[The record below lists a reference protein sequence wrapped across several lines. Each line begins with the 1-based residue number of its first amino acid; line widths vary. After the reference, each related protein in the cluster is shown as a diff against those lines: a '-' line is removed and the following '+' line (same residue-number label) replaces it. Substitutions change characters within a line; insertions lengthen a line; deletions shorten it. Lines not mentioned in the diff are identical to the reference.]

1 MNDTNLLPWTG
12 NDPARVAQ
20 RGENPSIT
28 TSRPQTDGNASQ
40 SQYPAEQRSSPPYRT
55 VSSPY
60 PPPSPIQQST
70 ATTVS
75 SGEVPKLAN
84 RTDGASRFLK
94 GNNGDKSPSSNQ
106 KDKKIKSKRMHAH
119 GLNGYMECGTLGDDW
134 LFGCFFVPDSVKQL
148 WERGAGTTLESKP
161 ITRPSHPDTVESGY
175 TSLVHKFGTA
185 RLHKPSLSTGSQQLQ
200 RTRLSLYESSGSNS
214 GLLPTPRASR
224 SPEGFDRSSFVG
236 DRQARSGSIS
246 IGSSGRFTPP
256 NDEDRDIIFST
267 ECMEEGEKRDEKGI
281 INNVRGENWFDVA
294 ERYDMESPPIALMAH
309 NVTGIAVFPANRI
322 SHFWALRKTITKTP
336 HRRDK
341 PLIAKG

>member
-1 MNDTNLLPWTG
+1 MNDTNLPPWTG

-20 RGENPSIT
+20 RGGNPSIT

-40 SQYPAEQRSSPPYRT
+40 SQCPAEQRSSPPYRT

-70 ATTVS
+70 ATTIS
-75 SGEVPKLAN
+75 SGEASKLAN
-84 RTDGASRFLK
+84 CTDGAFRFLK
-94 GNNGDKSPSSNQ
+94 GNNGDKSPSSSQ
-106 KDKKIKSKRMHAH
+106 VQQHVS
-119 GLNGYMECGTLGDDW
+119 
-134 LFGCFFVPDSVKQL
+134 
-148 WERGAGTTLESKP
+148 
-161 ITRPSHPDTVESGY
+161 
-175 TSLVHKFGTA
+175 TSFTTA
-185 RLHKPSLSTGSQQLQ
+185 RWYREPTPEERLRLGLSRHATQADVETARRAHEDATQQADRYGSA
-200 RTRLSLYESSGSNS
+200 
-214 GLLPTPRASR
+214 PRASR

-236 DRQARSGSIS
+236 DRQAGSGSIS

-267 ECMEEGEKRDEKGI
+267 DCMEEGEKRDEKGI